1 MNVEEILGQE
11 KPQTKS
17 SPGSLA
23 SSRDDYDKKD
33 KLSAL
38 ISSGKSKDYLGKQF
52 TLADVEAF
60 SQEDVERHFN
70 RYQAKLGGVM
80 TKTIGNS
87 LINLYILGL
96 SRFFDVDDEARLFDE
111 LSDDPFIDQALAV
124 VCCDLY
130 YKYGVYLAP
139 LTAALTSAKH
149 INFSTVNKNGNDYDS
164 HEEPQTSGSGE
175 EGSGSQEVKKDPSE
189 EC

>member
-1 MNVEEILGQE
+1 MNVEELLGQE
-11 KPQTKS
+11 KPQNKS
-17 SPGSLA
+17 SPGPLA

-38 ISSGKSKDYLGKQF
+38 ISSGKSKDYLGKHF

-60 SQEDVERHFN
+60 SKEDVERHFN

-87 LINLYILGL
+87 LINLYILSL
-96 SRFFDVDDEARLFDE
+96 SRFFDEARLFDE
-111 LSDDPFIDQALAV
+111 LSDDPFIDQALAA

-175 EGSGSQEVKKDPSE
+175 EGSGGQEAKKDPSE